1 MTADGT
7 GPAAG
12 QAAPGP
18 DVADEAPAGHDDTR
32 PAPSRAERRRRRR
45 GGRGERL
52 MVPEADFRSYHD
64 RPIIKPPVWKV
75 PDVPAYLYLGG
86 AAGVA
91 ASTAALADLTCRP
104 GLRRSGRLVAAGGAV
119 ASVAFLIHDLG
130 RPERF
135 LHMMRVFKPT
145 SPLSVGSWILAPFGT
160 VTGAAAA
167 SEVTGLL
174 PGAGRAAGLVG
185 GLLGP
190 AMTTYTAVLLA
201 DTAVPGWHEA
211 YRELPFVFAG
221 SALAAGGGSA
231 LLTGNGD
238 GPPRRIAVAG
248 AALELAA
255 THRTETAIG
264 MSARAYRTGRAGR
277 VLRAARAATLGGL
290 VAALAGPLLDRLRPG
305 SRRRRR
311 GFDAAAGL
319 LLNAGSAATRWGV
332 FDAGM
337 ATAWDPAYTVVP
349 QRDRLRRREA
359 ARTAEEERGD
369 PGTVPPGEAVTAG
382 DLPGPDPAGAGS
394 DGGPTC

>member
-1 MTADGT
+1 MTAQV
-7 GPAAG
+7 P
-12 QAAPGP
+12 
-18 DVADEAPAGHDDTR
+18 
-32 PAPSRAERRRRRR
+32 AERRRRSR
-45 GGRGERL
+45 GGRGEQL
-52 MVPEADFRSYHD
+52 MVPDADFRSYHD

-86 AAGVA
+86 TAGVA
-91 ASTAALADLTCRP
+91 ASLAALADLTGRA

-119 ASVAFLIHDLG
+119 TSVAFLIHDLG

-135 LHMMRVFKPT
+135 LNMMRVIKPT

-160 VTGAAAA
+160 ATGAAAA

-174 PGAGRAAGLVG
+174 PGAGRVAGLAG
-185 GLLGP
+185 GVLGP

-231 LLTGNGD
+231 LVAGHGD
-238 GPPRRIAVAG
+238 GPPRRVAVAG

-255 THRTETAIG
+255 THRLETAIG
-264 MSARAYRTGRAGR
+264 MSAHAYRTGRAGR
-277 VLRAARAATLGGL
+277 VLRAARAATVAG
-290 VAALAGPLLDRLRPG
+290 VAAALAGPVVDRVGRRSP
-305 SRRRRR
+305 RRRRLL
-311 GFDAAAGL
+311 DAAAGL

-349 QRDRLRRREA
+349 QRERLAAREA
-359 ARTAEEERGD
+359 GD
-369 PGTVPPGEAVTAG
+369 GSAPGATV
-382 DLPGPDPAGAGS
+382 DR
-394 DGGPTC
+394 

>member
-1 MTADGT
+1 MT
-7 GPAAG
+7 GPAHEG
-12 QAAPGP
+12 TPGR
-18 DVADEAPAGHDDTR
+18 T
-32 PAPSRAERRRRRR
+32 ERRRRRK
-45 GGRGERL
+45 GGRGEQL
-52 MVPEADFRSYHD
+52 MVPDADFRSYHD

-86 AAGVA
+86 TAGVA
-91 ASTAALADLTCRP
+91 ASVAALGDLTGRP
-104 GLRRSGRLVAAGGAV
+104 GLRRSSRLVSAGGAV

-135 LHMMRVFKPT
+135 LNMMRVIKPT

-160 VTGAAAA
+160 ATGIAAA

-174 PGAGRAAGLVG
+174 PGVGRAAGIAG
-185 GLLGP
+185 GVLGP

-231 LLTGNGD
+231 LVTGHGD
-238 GPPRRIAVAG
+238 GPARRIAVAG

-255 THRTETAIG
+255 THRVETTIG
-264 MSARAYRTGRAGR
+264 MSAHAYRTGRAGR
-277 VLRAARAATLGGL
+277 VLRAARAATLAGAT
-290 VAALAGPLLDRLRPG
+290 AALAGPVADLVAHRSP
-305 SRRRRR
+305 RRRRWL
-311 GFDAAAGL
+311 DAAAGL

-349 QRDRLRRREA
+349 QRERLRRRA
-359 ARTAEEERGD
+359 AED
-369 PGTVPPGEAVTAG
+369 PDG
-382 DLPGPDPAGAGS
+382 AGAGETADHAPATRS
-394 DGGPTC
+394 HLPSEP